1 MTLDP
6 NRDDSDDVIILGDG
20 TDDDLNHGYV
30 SANRI
35 VITNDGVYHVD
46 LGTGDV
52 EEIDTTGI

>member
-20 TDDDLNHGYV
+20 TDDDINHGYM
-30 SANRI
+30 SANRV

-46 LGTGDV
+46 LSTGDV
-52 EEIDTTGI
+52 EEIE